1 MSIGYII
8 RTFVRAVINRFVS
21 LLFRKFTWKGFTMG
35 IWYGFIVGCLCGGLV
50 VWVVITRIDFWLPAL
65 RTLYSRGVCVSVL
78 WRAGGACPLDSPT
91 PCTATHAVSGCIESR
106 AEVPRYSITLGTS
119 VFCVFGVSKP
129 VFTRVSDSILNL
141 CFLCF
146 FISSVFF
153 LRKWG

>member
-1 MSIGYII
+1 
-8 RTFVRAVINRFVS
+8 
-21 LLFRKFTWKGFTMG
+21 MG
-35 IWYGFIVGCLCGGLV
+35 G
-50 VWVVITRIDFWLPAL
+50 
-65 RTLYSRGVCVSVL
+65 
-78 WRAGGACPLDSPT
+78 PT

-153 LRKWG
+153 FKKVRSL